1 MKDLRR
7 DELVKSSDPDKLR
20 VQEWAEGKEK
30 NIRALLCSLHTVLW
44 EGESKWKEVG
54 MHQLVTA
61 DGVKKAFRRACLVVH
76 PDKVRADC
84 SVQNYRKRC
93 VLGTT
98 LFLSLPAERTAAREP
113 CAKHLLRTQRRV
125 GCIRR
130 GRDEGPLLSRP
141 IHTRSP
147 ALHIPQAR
155 TIDPCYSVAVL
166 ESLNPFLAY

>member
-1 MKDLRR
+1 MFLFAATGRAKVSENAFDHLLGGFTATKRDDGPKTMKDLRR

-76 PDKVRADC
+76 PDKVR
-84 SVQNYRKRC
+84 R
-93 VLGTT
+93 L
-98 LFLSLPAERTAAREP
+98 
-113 CAKHLLRTQRRV
+113 QR
-125 GCIRR
+125 
-130 GRDEGPLLSRP
+130 
-141 IHTRSP
+141 
-147 ALHIPQAR
+147 
-155 TIDPCYSVAVL
+155 
-166 ESLNPFLAY
+166 